1 VNDVQFMEVLIFT
14 TCLFWACTGACRG
27 GYACTGACQSAD
39 PATSIRIYT
48 KSTRIYKTSNYI
60 SVRYA
65 SNGAASPL

>member
-1 VNDVQFMEVLIFT
+1 MWWGWGERSSLV
-14 TCLFWACTGACRG
+14 A
-27 GYACTGACQSAD
+27 GACQSAD
-39 PATSIRIYT
+39 PATSIRIYI